1 MLEYSE
7 HQTKGTVALRIFFP
21 IKDHL
26 FSDFKVIPRQPLWD
40 FKLRKISFQIIRA
53 GLS

>member
-7 HQTKGTVALRIFFP
+7 HQTKSTMALRFLLP

-26 FSDFKVIPRQPLWD
+26 FSDFKVIPRGS
-40 FKLRKISFQIIRA
+40 KS
-53 GLS
+53 S